1 MLALSTLI
9 GSIALTVIVWV
20 VGYLAMGG
28 PR

>member
-1 MLALSTLI
+1 MLALATI
-9 GSIALTVIVWV
+9 VGSVALTIVVWV

>member
-1 MLALSTLI
+1 MAMATI
-9 GSIALTVIVWV
+9 VGSILLTLVVWV